1 MYESE
6 RVALKEG
13 ELDSIRRL
21 LVTLLQTDQLEN
33 VENHGDVRAALVVL
47 PTPVLLQSNTWGPS
61 TKDPTLLVHALLH
74 FLSYSQMRSESPSTC
89 IDQKPKSIAK
99 MTDLSHAMAF
109 AMKAS
114 AKHECG

>member
-47 PTPVLLQSNTWGPS
+47 PTPVLLQSNTWGPRLMADLS
-61 TKDPTLLVHALLH
+61 NVAKVI
-74 FLSYSQMRSESPSTC
+74 FLMVDSESPSTC